1 MVIVG
6 NDAESRI
13 ESLAREMAALRRRV
27 EVLES
32 SCDRSLPVTDEA
44 SPESGAVASAE
55 KWGSADIVGLAG
67 RTLVILGGAFLLRAV
82 SAAALLPAWSGPAF
96 GLLYAV
102 WWLRQADLAS
112 TPDQRMSAFFYGLSA
127 VGIAYPLIWETAAR
141 FRLLPGAVAAPAVVA
156 FLGLG
161 LAVAWRRSL
170 RQFAW
175 VATAAALLTTLE
187 LVFTTREFVLYA
199 GVLIA
204 ISVTV
209 EAYAFHGGW
218 AELRWAPA
226 ALLDLLLVLLAIL
239 ISQPRMSPALAAA
252 LPPGAVIVVSL
263 AAPVV
268 YLTSVG
274 AATLGYR
281 RPISVFEIAQV
292 AASLVCGIGTAL
304 TVIAF
309 HGGNPDGIS
318 ISISVLGLACYAIA
332 FRSLDA
338 ESHPRQNLYAYT
350 SFAGVL
356 VAAGSAM
363 LLDGASLGLSW
374 FALSWV
380 GVALGVRYRSNTL
393 RLHGALYMA
402 AAAFPSGLAAPA
414 FIGLLGPLEN
424 LRSEFPILFLIVIVG
439 LVTGYGAL
447 AVARGTG
454 DVPWYE
460 HLPRFVVAAML
471 VWVASGLSAPRLT
484 ALLLTVNPGLD
495 RMAFLAST
503 RTCVLSLMAAG
514 LAWSGRRW
522 NLDDLAWLVYPL
534 MVLTGARLAWEDL
547 SYGGPVNMFLA
558 LGFYG
563 GALIVASRSL
573 RKD

>member
-1 MVIVG
+1 MVTVG
-6 NDAESRI
+6 MDVESRI
-13 ESLAREMAALRRRV
+13 DSLTREMAELRRRV
-27 EVLES
+27 DTLES
-32 SCDRSLPVTDEA
+32 SRDRSLPVADEA
-44 SPESGAVASAE
+44 GLEPGAVDSPAG
-55 KWGSADIVGLAG
+55 WGSAEIVGLAG

-82 SAAALLPAWSGPAF
+82 SAAALLPARSGPAL

-112 TPDQRMSAFFYGLSA
+112 TPERRMSAFFYGLSGIA
-127 VGIAYPLIWETAAR
+127 IAYPLLWETAAR
-141 FRLLPGAVAAPAVVA
+141 FRLLPGIAAAPAVVL

-175 VATAAALLTTLE
+175 VATAAALGTTLG
-187 LVFTTREFVLYA
+187 LLFATREFVLYTGA
-199 GVLIA
+199 MIA
-204 ISVTV
+204 IAVTV
-209 EAYAFHGGW
+209 ESCAFHGRW

-263 AAPVV
+263 VAPAV
-268 YLTSVG
+268 YLASVG

-281 RPISVFEIAQV
+281 RAISVFELAQV
-292 AASLVCGIGTAL
+292 AASLLCGIGTAL

-309 HGGNPDGIS
+309 HGGNPDGIAVS
-318 ISISVLGLACYAIA
+318 ISLLGIACYAIA

-363 LLDGASLGLSW
+363 LLDGTTLALTW
-374 FALSWV
+374 FAFSWV
-380 GVALGVRYRSNTL
+380 GVALGVRYGSNTL

-402 AAAFPSGLAAPA
+402 AAAFPSGLAATA
-414 FIGLLGPLEN
+414 FGGLLGPLED
-424 LRSEFPILFLIVIVG
+424 LRPELSMPLLAVVVG
-439 LVTGYGAL
+439 LAACYAAL
-447 AVARGTG
+447 LRARGTG
-454 DVPWYE
+454 EVPWYE
-460 HLPRFVVAAML
+460 HVPRFVVAAML
-471 VWVASGLSAPRLT
+471 VWIVGGLSAPRLT
-484 ALLLTVNPGLD
+484 AFLLAVHPGLD
-495 RMAFLAST
+495 RMAFLASA
-503 RTCVLSLMAAG
+503 RTCVLSLLAAG

-522 NLDDLAWLVYPL
+522 SLDDLAWLVYPL
-534 MVLTGARLAWEDL
+534 MILTGARLAWEDL

-563 GALIVASRSL
+563 GALIVASQAL
-573 RKD
+573 RKE